1 MSETRVAV
9 IGCGYQGRAHVE
21 SLRKLPDVRVVAVCD
36 LNDERAA
43 EVAALH
49 DVPSSYSDYRDLLA
63 GEPELDLVTVCTMPD
78 THREIVIGALSFGA
92 NVLCEKPFAR
102 HLQEGLEMADAA
114 AAAGRLLTVGFNMR
128 HMTASTAVRRFVET
142 GALGTPIC
150 ARGWMLAN
158 DVPWWG
164 RHYERAV
171 SGGGAL
177 ASTAVHMIDLVRW
190 LAGNPIPTTATAS
203 MATIFPRK
211 RSVAAPVPDAA
222 ATYDVEDIVF
232 GHVRFAGGFWLSI
245 EASWVW
251 DDPGGGWNYSFD
263 LVGDRAQ
270 ARLDPLTFTRE
281 TGDGQ
286 LEQVASGTVGDVS
299 FPDSIDREIADVVAA
314 VREGRPALGRV
325 EDALYVQA
333 IVDALYAS
341 AAAGH
346 EVAIDTTWAARSG

>member
-21 SLRKLPDVRVVAVCD
+21 SLRKLPDVRIVAVCD
-36 LNDERAA
+36 LNDVRAA

-63 GEPELDLVTVCTMPD
+63 GEPELDLATVCTMPD

-102 HLQEGLEMADAA
+102 HLQEGLHGDGRRRCCCRPAA
-114 AAAGRLLTVGFNMR
+114 HCRLQ
-128 HMTASTAVRRFVET
+128 HAASTAVRRFVET
-142 GALGTPIC
+142 GALGTPTC

-164 RHYERAV
+164 GHYERAV

-203 MATIFPRK
+203 MAMIFPRK

-232 GHVRFAGGFWLSI
+232 GHVPFAGGFWLI

-314 VREGRPALGRV
+314 VREARPALGRV